1 MRNVP
6 YRFRVKFEITNI
18 PIKLSLVVE
27 KMKSM
32 YDIIQNISTP
42 KECNKNERLLDNGK
56 YEHVSLLKLPKN
68 HSVKH
73 VNVSTL
79 FSTR

>member
-56 YEHVSLLKLPKN
+56 YEHVSRLKLPK
-68 HSVKH
+68 
-73 VNVSTL
+73 T
-79 FSTR
+79 TR

>member
-56 YEHVSLLKLPKN
+56 YEPISLLKLPK
-68 HSVKH
+68 
-73 VNVSTL
+73 T
-79 FSTR
+79 TR